1 MSRRQKILQYL
12 MDSLEPVPNY
22 ILQSVEVGGVSG
34 LRRLREL
41 RDRGIKIE
49 VRRKNKLMVKNGKW
63 ISKPTGTFYYKLL
76 TPPNMIDIPNCRLKK
91 EMNDRNR

>member
-1 MSRRQKILQYL
+1 MSRRQKILQCL
-12 MDSLEPVPNY
+12 IDNIEPVPNY

>member
-12 MDSLEPVPNY
+12 LDNIEPVPNY

-41 RDRGIKIE
+41 RKRGIKIE
-49 VRRKNKLMVKNGKW
+49 TTKKYKLAVKKGRW
-63 ISKPTGTFYYKLL
+63 ISKPTGTFYYKLI
-76 TPPNMIDIPNCRLKK
+76 TPLNMIDVNNCCLK
-91 EMNDRNR
+91 NNF

>member
-1 MSRRQKILQYL
+1 MSRRQKILRCL
-12 MDSLEPVPNY
+12 IDNIEPVPNY

>member
-1 MSRRQKILQYL
+1 MSRRQKILQCL
-12 MDSLEPVPNY
+12 LDNIEPVPNY

-41 RDRGIKIE
+41 RKRGIKIE
-49 VRRKNKLMVKNGKW
+49 TTKKYKLAVKKGRW
-63 ISKPTGTFYYKLL
+63 VSKPTGTFYYKLL

-91 EMNDRNR
+91 EINNRNR

>member
-1 MSRRQKILQYL
+1 MSRRQKILRYL
-12 MDSLEPVPNY
+12 IDNIEPVPNY

>member
-1 MSRRQKILQYL
+1 MSRRQKILQCL
-12 MDSLEPVPNY
+12 IDNIEPVPNY

-49 VRRKNKLMVKNGKW
+49 VRRKNKLMVRMVNGYLNLRELFI
-63 ISKPTGTFYYKLL
+63 ISY
-76 TPPNMIDIPNCRLKK
+76 
-91 EMNDRNR
+91 

>member
-41 RDRGIKIE
+41 RKRGIKIE
-49 VRRKNKLMVKNGKW
+49 TTRKYKLAVKKGRW
-63 ISKPTGTFYYKLL
+63 ISKPTGTFYYKLI
-76 TPPNMIDIPNCRLKK
+76 TPLNMIDVNNCCLK
-91 EMNDRNR
+91 NNF

>member
-1 MSRRQKILQYL
+1 MSRRQKILQCL
-12 MDSLEPVPNY
+12 LDNIEPVPNY